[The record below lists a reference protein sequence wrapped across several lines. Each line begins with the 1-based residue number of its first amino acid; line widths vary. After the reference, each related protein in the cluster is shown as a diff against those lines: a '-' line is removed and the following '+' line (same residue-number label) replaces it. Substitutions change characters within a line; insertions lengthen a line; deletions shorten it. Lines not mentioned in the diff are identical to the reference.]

1 VPKLSKYD
9 EEMKKQKALTKKLT
23 IDEINSWIQSMPAEK
38 RKQVVAVVGTK
49 SFTPEELLKEIERD
63 TEYGKKLVQ
72 MSSRLRVEVSKKR
85 EEQ

>member
-1 VPKLSKYD
+1 
-9 EEMKKQKALTKKLT
+9 
-23 IDEINSWIQSMPAEK
+23 
-38 RKQVVAVVGTK
+38 VGTK
-49 SFTPEELLKEIERD
+49 SFTPEELLQEIERD

>member
-1 VPKLSKYD
+1 LSKYD
-9 EEMKKQKALTKKLT
+9 EEMKKQKAQTKKLT

-49 SFTPEELLKEIERD
+49 SFTPEELLQEIERD

-72 MSSRLRVEVSKKR
+72 MSSKLRVEVSKKR

>member
-1 VPKLSKYD
+1 LSKYD

-49 SFTPEELLKEIERD
+49 SFTPEELLQEIERD

>member
-1 VPKLSKYD
+1 MSKYD

-49 SFTPEELLKEIERD
+49 SFTPEELLQEIERD

>member
-1 VPKLSKYD
+1 MSKYD
-9 EEMKKQKALTKKLT
+9 EEMKKQKAQTKKLT

-49 SFTPEELLKEIERD
+49 SFTPEELLQEIERD

-72 MSSRLRVEVSKKR
+72 MSSKLRVEVSKKR